1 MVFDAGDES
10 GVPFLVM
17 ERLAGR
23 NLADEIASGPLAI
36 ARVREV
42 GGEILAALAAAHDAG
57 IIHRDVK
64 PHNVLLA
71 EDGQA
76 KLGDFGIAK
85 TVDNLDHGRTTEL
98 IATPG
103 YLAPER
109 LAGEPAS
116 CRSDLYS
123 VGVLLYE
130 ALCGRRPFVGPTP
143 LVVMREIERGSPEPL
158 TRCGATAS
166 RPRPWPW
173 SSGR

>member
-23 NLADEIASGPLAI
+23 NLADEIASGPLAS
-36 ARVREV
+36 RRPR
-42 GGEILAALAAAHDAG
+42 GRRRDPGRWRPRTRG

-103 YLAPER
+103 YLAR
-109 LAGEPAS
+109 TSRG
-116 CRSDLYS
+116 RT
-123 VGVLLYE
+123 GV
-130 ALCGRRPFVGPTP
+130 V
-143 LVVMREIERGSPEPL
+143 SK
-158 TRCGATAS
+158 
-166 RPRPWPW
+166 
-173 SSGR
+173 